1 MLKQYSIKLG
11 SCILPFP
18 FGIMNACC
26 LLILLE
32 KEVAPLNGPVLIGM
46 IGSTLLNTSI
56 FSQTFKLL
64 QSELDAHDLIKF
76 KQTILIGLIGLI
88 SWVIIAT
95 TSYGNHSEIFILSMI
110 QFVELFLFWLGI
122 QQSIK

>member
-110 QFVELFLFWLGI
+110 QFIELFLFWFGI